1 MDLGNLAVPRKSWL
15 NNRKAMRNA
24 AEAMTSGISYEVL
37 DLRHFMA
44 HALRPLLEA
53 EERVWAARLHWDY
66 RPSARL
72 LMQYLDSRMLP
83 GYAAVDQGR
92 VAAYAFCVYEDTKA
106 VVGDV
111 FADPD
116 LAQWNPP
123 ANGFAGQT
131 PLDIE
136 ETLLRHLLETLQH
149 SPHVNRVES
158 QLLVHPSGR
167 HEAAFRAAGFDL
179 YRRLFMTRRL
189 DGFDQWARIELPE
202 GLEIRSWR
210 DEDMQAASRLISD
223 CYTGHPDSHIND
235 QYRTPIGSLRF
246 LQNIVRFSG
255 CGTFSPSVSHLV
267 TESGSR
273 EPVALVLG
281 SRVST
286 HSGHITQLCVQ
297 SQHRRHGLGRALLEI
312 AAQAFM
318 KQGIHEISLT
328 VTEANSSA
336 VDLYRRE
343 GYGVSHT
350 FDASVWEKQ

>member
-1 MDLGNLAVPRKSWL
+1 VVGVTP
-15 NNRKAMRNA
+15 
-24 AEAMTSGISYEVL
+24 GISYEVL

-53 EERVWAARLHWDY
+53 EEHVWAERLHWDY
-66 RPSARL
+66 RPSAKL

-116 LAQWNPP
+116 VVSWQSP

-131 PLDIE
+131 PLELE

-149 SPHVNRVES
+149 SPHVDRIES
-158 QLLVHPSGR
+158 QLLVHPSGL
-167 HEAAFRAAGFDL
+167 HAASFRAAGFEL
-179 YRRLFMTRRL
+179 YRRLFMTCRL
-189 DGFDQWARIELPE
+189 DDSRPSRGARIELPE
-202 GLEIRSWR
+202 GFELRPWR
-210 DEDMQAASRLISD
+210 DEEIQAASRLISE
-223 CYTGHPDSHIND
+223 CYAGHPDSRIND
-235 QYRTPIGSLRF
+235 QYRTPIGSLKF

-255 CGTFSPSVSHLV
+255 CGTFSPSVSHLI
-267 TESGSR
+267 TERGSR

-281 SRVST
+281 SRVSA
-286 HSGHITQLCVQ
+286 HSGHITQLCVR
-297 SQHRRHGLGRALLEI
+297 SQERRRGLGRALLEI
-312 AAQAFM
+312 SAQGFA
-318 KQGIHEISLT
+318 KLGIREISLT
-328 VTEANSSA
+328 VTEANTSA

-343 GYGVSHT
+343 GYEVTHT
-350 FDASVWEKQ
+350 FDASVWEKS

>member
-1 MDLGNLAVPRKSWL
+1 VAQLPEGYVHIVAGS
-15 NNRKAMRNA
+15 
-24 AEAMTSGISYEVL
+24 MTSGISYEVL

-44 HALRPLLEA
+44 PALRPLLQA

-66 RPSARL
+66 HPSAKL

-116 LAQWNPP
+116 IANWQPP
-123 ANGFAGQT
+123 AYGLAGLST
-131 PLDIE
+131 VEIE
-136 ETLLRHLLETLQH
+136 QTLLRHLLETLQH
-149 SPHVNRVES
+149 SPHVDRIES

-167 HEAAFRAAGFDL
+167 HAGIFHASGFEL
-179 YRRLFMTRRL
+179 HKRLFMTRKLEGL
-189 DGFDQWARIELPE
+189 DRWARVELDSN
-202 GLEIRSWR
+202 LELRAWR
-210 DEDMQAASRLISD
+210 DDDMQAASHLISH
-223 CYTGHPDSHIND
+223 CYTGHTDSRIND
-235 QYRTPIGSLRF
+235 QYRTPMGSLRF

-267 TESGSR
+267 TERGSR

-281 SRVST
+281 SRVSAN
-286 HSGHITQLCVQ
+286 SGHITQLCVRPKD
-297 SQHRRHGLGRALLEI
+297 RRRGLGRHLLAI
-312 AAQAFM
+312 AAQGFL
-318 KQGIHEISLT
+318 KQGIDEISLT
-328 VTEANSSA
+328 VTEANTGA

-343 GYGVSHT
+343 GYEISQT
-350 FDASVWEKQ
+350 FDAGVWKKG